1 MAVTSAHDTVTERIV
16 EALNSI
22 SFASN
27 STATEHN
34 QPQRSSSAT
43 SSVTNRQIQIARDIQ
58 SEENTISRAASTENC
73 RAMHFC
79 LFARHERKS
88 VAVNIGLRELEVRQ
102 RFGCPLGGRK
112 VELRVLG
119 RTERGRLEGNHIQID
134 CHNILSAHLTSTA
147 GIPPSHDGRHL
158 GLVTQA
164 LALRTDSLTTNFVRL
179 ILAASLA
186 DDEVFLTVLFCKH
199 GRHRSVAVAMLYAIL
214 LTIFGAEVTSLSLR
228 ITVPLVLPGEFRS
241 CVQGYYRAQI
251 APLPSTATEHALPRA
266 ENSLRLLSTAAEHA
280 STEHCYRA
288 CVIEYF
294 S

>member
-1 MAVTSAHDTVTERIV
+1 MAVTSAHDT
-16 EALNSI
+16 
-22 SFASN
+22 FASN

-34 QPQRSSSAT
+34 QPQRAPSAT

-88 VAVNIGLRELEVRQ
+88 VAVNIGLSELEVRQ

-119 RTERGRLEGNHIQID
+119 RTARRFVEGNHIRID
-134 CHNILSAHLTSTA
+134 CHNILSAHLMGTA
-147 GIPPSHDGRHL
+147 QIPISRFRHDGRHL
-158 GLVTQA
+158 GLVAQA

-199 GRHRSVAVAMLYAIL
+199 GLHRSVAVAMLYAIL
-214 LTIFGAEVTSLSLR
+214 LAILGAEVTLTLPNVRCRCVECDGYSSIEVRAGYLDDWIDSINDNLCNYLR
-228 ITVPLVLPGEFRS
+228 SQNTAPPHVRS
-241 CVQGYYRAQI
+241 MLEDIIDFTDYCPIGFDWGV
-251 APLPSTATEHALPRA
+251 
-266 ENSLRLLSTAAEHA
+266 
-280 STEHCYRA
+280 
-288 CVIEYF
+288 
-294 S
+294 

>member
-1 MAVTSAHDTVTERIV
+1 MAVTSAHDT
-16 EALNSI
+16 
-22 SFASN
+22 FASN

-34 QPQRSSSAT
+34 QPQRAPSAT

-79 LFARHERKS
+79 LSARRERKS
-88 VAVNIGLRELEVRQ
+88 VAVNIGLPELEVRQ

-119 RTERGRLEGNHIQID
+119 RTERGRVEGNHIQID
-134 CHNILSAHLTSTA
+134 CHNILSDHLTSTA
-147 GIPPSHDGRHL
+147 EIAPRHDGRHL

-179 ILAASLA
+179 IRAASLA

-214 LTIFGAEVTSLSLR
+214 LAILGAEVTLTLPDVRCTCVECDGYSIIELR
-228 ITVPLVLPGEFRS
+228 AGYLDDWIDSINDNLCNYLRSQNTAPPHVRSMLEDIIEFTDY
-241 CVQGYYRAQI
+241 CPIGFDWGV
-251 APLPSTATEHALPRA
+251 
-266 ENSLRLLSTAAEHA
+266 
-280 STEHCYRA
+280 
-288 CVIEYF
+288 
-294 S
+294 

>member
-1 MAVTSAHDTVTERIV
+1 MAVTSAHDTVTEQIE

-27 STATEHN
+27 STATEHTE
-34 QPQRSSSAT
+34 A
-43 SSVTNRQIQIARDIQ
+43 AQ
-58 SEENTISRAASTENC
+58 SMAELHFSRAASTENC

-79 LFARHERKS
+79 LSARRERKS
-88 VAVNIGLRELEVRQ
+88 VAVDIGLPELEVRQ

-119 RTERGRLEGNHIQID
+119 RTERGRVQGNHIQID
-134 CHNILSAHLTSTA
+134 CHNILSHHLTSTA
-147 GIPPSHDGRHL
+147 EIAPRHDGRHL

-214 LTIFGAEVTSLSLR
+214 LAILGAEVTLTLPKDKRCNCVECDGYSIIELR
-228 ITVPLVLPGEFRS
+228 AGYLDDWIDSINDNLCNYLRSQNTAPPHVRTMLEDIIEFTDY
-241 CVQGYYRAQI
+241 CPIG
-251 APLPSTATEHALPRA
+251 
-266 ENSLRLLSTAAEHA
+266 
-280 STEHCYRA
+280 
-288 CVIEYF
+288 F
-294 S
+294 D